1 METSF
6 TTISE
11 YFVNSIATVLFL
23 PLWIIL
29 MIFINAAIPLLSSKK
44 LTLNLTLGASLA
56 SIVMAL
62 FCVFYCI
69 NNPQSAVEN
78 NITWLNADIQI
89 SFGSIIDNLSSVMLV
104 FAAIIS
110 FLVQLY
116 SYGYMKNDKYFHRFY
131 IYLNLFSF
139 ALFGLVLASNAIQT
153 FVFWELTAVV
163 SYLLTSFWYQK
174 RSATTVACKSYV
186 VKYIGDICLFAGII
200 ALIYFSVIFT
210 TAQNMILLSYSNLQF
225 TAETLYSMV
234 SENTYLLIS
243 LLIFI
248 GIMMKSAQFPFH
260 IWLAK
265 STEAPV
271 PVLALFNSVSAVA
284 AGVYLFARFYP
295 VFILSKTIMTTIFI
309 TGIISALACTYIAT
323 SQNDLKKI
331 LSYSTSSQLGLIF
344 AGFGAGAFS
353 GAMFHF
359 FAHGVSKA
367 MLFLVAGVII
377 MALKNESD
385 IRYMGGFRKLN
396 PIAAFTFF
404 VGVIS
409 ICGVLFSG
417 YYSTAHLFA
426 GIYEFGNQW
435 IDLALVLVVFMST
448 FCFARAY
455 FLIFEGEQ
463 RFELQVENTNWTMKL
478 PIVILSLFVI
488 FAGYVFRNN
497 FEQFIYFIVPEKY
510 TPAYPV
516 QVVII
521 LFVVLCAIYISYNL
535 YVLKNN
541 VFVLLKEKMLNKSN
555 LLYKLSYNA
564 FYLESV
570 CDWFVE
576 NVFLKIC
583 RLLDFVEKYII
594 NGIVIVFTLTTRIF
608 SYIFSKLQ
616 TGNVQSYITYSVF
629 ILGAVMLV
637 TALFYILGSLMGV

>member
-1 METSF
+1 METGF
-6 TTISE
+6 ATISE

-23 PLWIIL
+23 PLWVIL
-29 MIFINAAIPLLSSKK
+29 MIFINATIPFLSSKK
-44 LTLNLTLGASLA
+44 LTLNLTLGASFA

-62 FCVFYCI
+62 FCIFYCI
-69 NNPQSAVEN
+69 NNPQAAVEN

-89 SFGSIIDNLSSVMLV
+89 SFGSIIDNLSSTMLV
-104 FAAIIS
+104 LIAIIS
-110 FLVQLY
+110 FLVQLF

-139 ALFGLVLASNAIQT
+139 STFGLVLASNAIQS
-153 FVFWELTAVV
+153 FIFLELTAAV
-163 SYLLTSFWYQK
+163 SYLLTGFWYQK
-174 RSATTVACKSYV
+174 RSATIAACKSYV
-186 VKYIGDICLFAGII
+186 VKHIGDICLFAGII

-243 LLIFI
+243 ILIFI
-248 GIMMKSAQFPFH
+248 GIMAKTAQFPFH
-260 IWLAK
+260 VWIAK

-271 PVLALFNSVSAVA
+271 PALALFNSVGAIA

-295 VFILSKTIMTTIFI
+295 VFILSKTIMTIIFI
-309 TGIISALACTYIAT
+309 TGILSALACTYIAM
-323 SQNDLKKI
+323 SQNDLKKV
-331 LSYSTSSQLGLIF
+331 LSYSTASQLGLAF

-359 FAHGVSKA
+359 FTHGAAKA
-367 MLFLVAGVII
+367 LLFLVAGVII
-377 MALKNESD
+377 MALKNETD
-385 IRYMGGFRKLN
+385 IRYMGGVRKQN
-396 PIAAFTFF
+396 PLAGA
-404 VGVIS
+404 IS
-409 ICGVLFSG
+409 ICGILFSG
-417 YYSTAHLFA
+417 CYSTTHLFA
-426 GIYEFGNQW
+426 RIYEFGNQW
-435 IDLALVLVVFMST
+435 IDIALILVAFMSA

-463 RFELQVENTNWTMKL
+463 RFELQVEPTNWTMKL

-488 FAGYVFRNN
+488 FAGYAFSDK

-510 TPAYPV
+510 IPV
-516 QVVII
+516 YAAQIVII
-521 LFVVLCAIYISYNL
+521 LFVVLCAIYIAYNL
-535 YVLKNN
+535 YVLKSN
-541 VFVLLKEKMLNKSN
+541 VFVLLKEKMLSKSN
-555 LLYKLSYNA
+555 LLYKLSHNA
-564 FYLESV
+564 FYVEPI

-576 NVFLKIC
+576 NVFLKLC

-616 TGNVQSYITYSVF
+616 NGNTQSYITYSVF
-629 ILGAVMLV
+629 ILAAVMLA